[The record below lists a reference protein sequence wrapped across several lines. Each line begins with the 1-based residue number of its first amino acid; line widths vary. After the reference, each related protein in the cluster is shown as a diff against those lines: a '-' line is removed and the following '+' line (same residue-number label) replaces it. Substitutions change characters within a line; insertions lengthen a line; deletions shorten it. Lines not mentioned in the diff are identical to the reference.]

1 VAQGGAIADE
11 RAALLS
17 YNGSDAYVDA
27 VLGAATG
34 MAAGVPDQAPPLHVA
49 PSTEQLLVS
58 TRARD
63 DARKTRSTLTDSV
76 TSLADGVADRFGIGS
91 DRLLEQWRWAPPAAL
106 RATPWALAHL
116 GRPISNGDAA
126 FTAAS
131 WARGGV
137 KLPTT
142 AHDQYKS
149 GVAVNATQLRPG
161 DLVGAG
167 SEGADHVGLYVGEG
181 VMVHVGQR
189 GQPVQVDG
197 YDPAGLAVFSRP
209 GQP

>member
-76 TSLADGVADRFGIGS
+76 TSLAEGVADRFAIGS
-91 DRLLEQWRWAPPAAL
+91 DPLLDPCRAAPAPP
-106 RATPWALAHL
+106 P
-116 GRPISNGDAA
+116 
-126 FTAAS
+126 
-131 WARGGV
+131 
-137 KLPTT
+137 
-142 AHDQYKS
+142 
-149 GVAVNATQLRPG
+149 
-161 DLVGAG
+161 
-167 SEGADHVGLYVGEG
+167 
-181 VMVHVGQR
+181 
-189 GQPVQVDG
+189 
-197 YDPAGLAVFSRP
+197 
-209 GQP
+209 